1 MTFFK
6 TILPLLCVG
15 LCYASA
21 QTTGKHDILVSSAA
35 IQNLYRNCGNFVNVN
50 VPDLCSDYNPICTA
64 TEADIQQS
72 TETRR
77 KFLIV
82 PRGNKC
88 ILSVSNN
95 IGETPELLGTL
106 TFNVIEPPK
115 PFMEIL
121 VNGQRATSSTAASKG
136 SRLTIK
142 IEPDPEFAAAMPQDA
157 KYGIATIK
165 FFTQCG
171 LGAPQMVGEVNTNG
185 YDAVEGINL
194 PIPGDAFTCGSGA
207 KIFVEMSE
215 TYRINFKG
223 EKIAD
228 SRFTLYEGNISFL
241 AK

>member
-35 IQNLYRNCGNFVNVN
+35 IQHLYRNCGNFVNVN

-95 IGETPELLGTL
+95 IRENPELLGTL

-142 IEPDPEFAAAMPQDA
+142 IEPDPEFAAAMPQ
-157 KYGIATIK
+157 TI
-165 FFTQCG
+165 QCTAIWH
-171 LGAPQMVGEVNTNG
+171 LRNT
-185 YDAVEGINL
+185 
-194 PIPGDAFTCGSGA
+194 
-207 KIFVEMSE
+207 
-215 TYRINFKG
+215 RIKT
-223 EKIAD
+223 
-228 SRFTLYEGNISFL
+228 RFYALSIRESVIKTLRERRTALIG
-241 AK
+241 